1 MAVITLT
8 SDMGTRDHYVAALK
22 ASILTQA
29 PEVSIVDISHDILPF
44 STVQASF
51 VIRNCWKDFPK
62 GTVHVI
68 GINADASEESQH
80 KIVSVDGHYFIGAD
94 NGIFALLFDKK
105 PDRIY
110 ELNLNQDSDDLT
122 FPTKNLFIKA
132 ACHLTRGGT
141 PEVIG
146 KEIESVRQAEDF
158 RATVAENIIKG
169 NVVYIDN
176 YGNVVTNI
184 SHSLFKEIGRGRD
197 FLIISK
203 RASMDI
209 RKIHNGY
216 NQVSEGEKVALFGS
230 SGFLEIAI
238 NKGAPRNG
246 GGANCL
252 FGLKLND
259 IVRIEFN
266 ANQSR

>member
-8 SDMGTRDHYVAALK
+8 SDMGTRDYYVAALK
-22 ASILTQA
+22 AFILAQA
-29 PEVSIVDISHDILPF
+29 PEVQIVDISHEILPF
-44 STVQASF
+44 STVQAAF
-51 VIRNCWKDFPK
+51 VIRNCWEDFPK

-68 GINADASEESQH
+68 GVNADADEDIHH
-80 KIVSVDGHYFIGAD
+80 KIVAVDGHYFIGAD
-94 NGIFALLFDKK
+94 NGIFSLLFDRK
-105 PDRIY
+105 PDRVY

-146 KEIESVRQAEDF
+146 KEIEDVKAAEDF
-158 RATVAENIIKG
+158 RAIVEESVIKG
-169 NVVYIDN
+169 TVVYVDN

-184 SHSLFKEIGRGRD
+184 SMGLFKEVGRGRD
-197 FLIISK
+197 FAIMFK

-209 RKIHNGY
+209 RKIHNAY
-216 NQVSEGEKVALFGS
+216 NEVSEGEKVALFGS

-238 NKGAPRNG
+238 NKGAPGNG
-246 GGANCL
+246 GGANSL

-266 ANQSR
+266 ANQGR